1 MWTPSAVAGICVGTL
16 PVVPYILVRV
26 FPPAVRF
33 SGVSFAYNISYAIF
47 GGLTPV
53 IISLLVIRDPLAPA
67 HYVAFTAAMGII
79 AVLGHG
85 WWARAVPIGRIQA
98 AE

>member
-1 MWTPSAVAGICVGTL
+1 M
-16 PVVPYILVRV
+16 VRV

-33 SGVSFAYNISYAIF
+33 TGVSFAYNIAYAIF
-47 GGLTPV
+47 GGLTPLIV
-53 IISLLVIRDPLAPA
+53 SLLVAKDALAPA
-67 HYVAFTAAMGII
+67 HYVSAIVVVGIL

-85 WWARAVPIGRIQA
+85 RWARHLSIGRVQA